1 MGFSLVER
9 TSESE
14 ESEGS
19 MVAFGNASAS
29 LPGVVGAPLPGG
41 WFLGF
46 QGGPSLRVQAG
57 QDKRKALS
65 GWEVRLGQ
73 RFPDLWSN
81 KPSLSNY
88 RSDVGWLIFYFSK

>member
-1 MGFSLVER
+1 MGFSLVEG

-19 MVAFGNASAS
+19 MVAFGNSSSS
-29 LPGVVGAPLPGG
+29 LPGLVGAPLPGE
-41 WFLGF
+41 WFQGF

-57 QDKRKALS
+57 QDKRKVLT
-65 GWEVRLGQ
+65 GWEVGLAQ
-73 RFPDLWSN
+73 RFPDHWSN

-88 RSDVGWLIFYFSK
+88 RTDVRQLIFYFSK

>member
-1 MGFSLVER
+1 MGFSLVEG
-9 TSESE
+9 TSASE

-29 LPGVVGAPLPGG
+29 LPGVVGAPLPGE
-41 WFLGF
+41 WFPGF
-46 QGGPSLRVQAG
+46 QEGPSLRVQAA

-65 GWEVRLGQ
+65 GWEVGPAG
-73 RFPDLWSN
+73 RFPELWSN

-88 RSDVGWLIFYFSK
+88 RTDARWLIFYFSK